1 MFAFAN
7 FALVIKLLTM
17 NSDLEV
23 RQHNALTNARYEY
36 TETQSNIFLVL
47 LSKLRK
53 DAPDAVYQITVPE
66 MEELTG
72 NQYNYKQL
80 RESTKEMMSRVHEIN
95 TVHNGREV
103 FRQLILFKRIDYILG
118 TGIIELEFNEYATQ
132 YLFDLK
138 NNFTSFQV
146 QAALSLT
153 SKHAKRIYIICSQ
166 WKDKGET
173 KKTAIIEL
181 KRTLGLADSKGRE
194 EYTEISMFR
203 RNVLDVAVKQIN
215 EKTDLLI
222 GYKLE
227 KVGRGF
233 KNIVFTIKPQAVAL
247 PLTFGVLPDEA
258 PGLAAH
264 QVDNARRLLSQL
276 SIVTPALVDQILAS
290 PARVAACNKF
300 AHDVKTG
307 KHAKTRSL
315 SGLLLTV
322 LGFKKPAN
330 GPLFDAGPTQ

>member
-1 MFAFAN
+1 MS
-7 FALVIKLLTM
+7 
-17 NSDLEV
+17 SDLEV

-66 MEELTG
+66 MEKVTG

-80 RESTKEMMSRVHEIN
+80 RESTKEMMGRVHEIN
-95 TVHNGREV
+95 TLHNGREV
-103 FRQLILFKRIDYILG
+103 FRQLVLFKRIDYILG

-173 KKTAIIEL
+173 KKASIIEL

-194 EYTEISMFR
+194 EYTEISMFK

-227 KVGRGF
+227 KVGRSF
-233 KNIVFTIKPQAVAL
+233 KNIIFTVKPQAVAL
-247 PLTFGVLPDEA
+247 PLSFGVLPDEA
-258 PGLAAH
+258 SGQVSH
-264 QVDNARRLLSQL
+264 QVDNVRRLLGQL
-276 SIVTPALVDQILAS
+276 SIITPELVDQILAS
-290 PARVAACNKF
+290 PAHVAACNKF
-300 AHDVKTG
+300 AHELKTG
-307 KHAKTRSL
+307 KHAKAHSL
-315 SGLLLTV
+315 SGLLLTI
-322 LGFKKPAN
+322 LGLKKGSSGLLFDKPAK
-330 GPLFDAGPTQ
+330 AR

>member
-1 MFAFAN
+1 
-7 FALVIKLLTM
+7 
-17 NSDLEV
+17 
-23 RQHNALTNARYEY
+23 
-36 TETQSNIFLVL
+36 
-47 LSKLRK
+47 
-53 DAPDAVYQITVPE
+53 

-80 RESTKEMMSRVHEIN
+80 RESTKEMMGRVHEIN
-95 TVHNGREV
+95 TLHKGREV
-103 FRQLILFKRIDYILG
+103 FRQLVLFKRIDYILG

-132 YLFDLK
+132 YMFDLK

-194 EYTEISMFR
+194 EYTEISMFK

-233 KNIVFTIKPQAVAL
+233 KNIVFTVKPQAVAL
-247 PLTFGVLPDEA
+247 PLAFGLLPDEA
-258 PGLAAH
+258 PSLATH
-264 QVDNARRLLSQL
+264 QVENAGRLLAQL
-276 SIVTPALVDQILAS
+276 SITTPALVEQILGNPS
-290 PARVAACNKF
+290 HVAACNKF
-300 AHDVKTG
+300 AHDLKTG
-307 KHAKTRSL
+307 KHTSARSL
-315 SGLLLTV
+315 SGLLLTM
-322 LGFKKPAN
+322 LGIKKASAS
-330 GPLFDAGPTQ
+330 GPLFDKPTKAR